1 MHGDLGTRPHTSE
14 SVSELGFYETLE
26 RESLQQQDK
35 IYMETRSADEIEET
49 TERLLQELRAV
60 VHDGEELLKSGAQE
74 LGEKGMAA
82 RERLSAA
89 LEAAKKTG
97 RKLEERALAGA
108 RATDVL
114 IRENPYQSIGIAF
127 GLGIVL
133 GVLIN
138 RR

>member
-1 MHGDLGTRPHTSE
+1 
-14 SVSELGFYETLE
+14 
-26 RESLQQQDK
+26 
-35 IYMETRSADEIEET
+35 METRSPEEIEET

-60 VHDGEELLKSGAQE
+60 VHDGEELLKSGAEE
-74 LGEKGMAA
+74 LGEKGMMA
-82 RERLSAA
+82 RERLRAA
-89 LEAAKKTG
+89 LEAARETG
-97 RKLEERALAGA
+97 RKLEGRARAGA

-127 GLGIVL
+127 GVGVVL

>member
-1 MHGDLGTRPHTSE
+1 
-14 SVSELGFYETLE
+14 
-26 RESLQQQDK
+26 
-35 IYMETRSADEIEET
+35 METRSAEEIEET

-97 RKLEERALAGA
+97 HKLEERALAGA